1 MYMNKFTFK
10 QAINIIAIFCCYGG
24 MIGGFVFAIG
34 FIPFSMILNNGE
46 LSRTWGELTLL
57 IPMSM
62 LIGGLVGFI
71 PAIMAGIAIV
81 IYRNYLD
88 IANIGNKILFS
99 FVFVISILCS
109 ILFCISFF
117 EINSILEW
125 YSSDNWIW
133 NTFISIFMIFSFGLI
148 GGVSSIISGRFAF
161 MRIKL
166 GIDKFLFSLS
176 IL

>member
-62 LIGGLVGFI
+62 LIGGLIGFI
-71 PAIMAGIAIV
+71 PAIMTGIAIV

-88 IANIGNKILFS
+88 IANINNKILFN
-99 FVFVISILCS
+99 FGFIISILCS
-109 ILFCISFF
+109 ILVYMNSFG
-117 EINSILEW
+117 INSISSEW
-125 YSSDNWIW
+125 YGSENWIW
-133 NTFISIFMIFSFGLI
+133 NMFISIFMIFSFGLI

-161 MRIKL
+161 IRIKRY
-166 GIDKFLFSLS
+166 
-176 IL
+176 

>member
-1 MYMNKFTFK
+1 MHMNKFTFK

-62 LIGGLVGFI
+62 LIGGLIGFI
-71 PAIMAGIAIV
+71 PAIMTGIAIV

-88 IANIGNKILFS
+88 IANINNKILFS
-99 FVFVISILCS
+99 FGFIISILCS
-109 ILFCISFF
+109 ILVYMNSFG
-117 EINSILEW
+117 INSISSEW
-125 YSSDNWIW
+125 YGSENWIW
-133 NTFISIFMIFSFGLI
+133 NMFISIFMIFSFGLI

-161 MRIKL
+161 IRIKRY
-166 GIDKFLFSLS
+166 
-176 IL
+176 